1 MFWVRGLS
9 LLVVRLGFILV
20 DESFEIFCHIRM
32 MAESSIE
39 SETSKHVGFL
49 LTSSWEGDQYTPE
62 RVEHVAMSASG
73 STFGQGS

>member
-9 LLVVRLGFILV
+9 LLVIRLVLIDV
-20 DESFEIFCHIRM
+20 SFSIFCHIWM

-39 SETSKHVGFL
+39 SEISRHVGFL

-62 RVEHVAMSASG
+62 RVDHVAMSASG